1 MLTIFRDASRSGSRA
16 LSASALRAALAVAAS
31 DDAQSKKTKTKL
43 RKSRKDSI
51 MGRRDVACRRRKQSD
66 LCRRI
71 VNKDVG
77 RVHFNVSA
85 WRAVGARVRA
95 AMGGEDDENKT
106 RWRRRLAEGEARSPQ
121 LPTCARVV
129 LPGLPSS

>member
-16 LSASALRAALAVAAS
+16 LSASALRAALAAAS
-31 DDAQSKKTKTKL
+31 DDAQSKKTKL
-43 RKSRKDSI
+43 RRSRKDSI

>member
-1 MLTIFRDASRSGSRA
+1 MSGVSFSDDRQFVCAPIFRDVSRNGSRA
-16 LSASALRAALAVAAS
+16 LSASALRAALAAAL

-95 AMGGEDDENKT
+95 AMRGVAG
-106 RWRRRLAEGEARSPQ
+106 ASPRDR
-121 LPTCARVV
+121 P
-129 LPGLPSS
+129 